1 VKEFSKLMRPG
12 GGFEMSLMGV
22 LAYKSNKWKKELS
35 SLSLKNIAKL
45 LKKFGMLDSKSI
57 DNPHGNKLCYIQR

>member
-1 VKEFSKLMRPG
+1 
-12 GGFEMSLMGV
+12 MSLMGV